1 MFFVAV
7 VLATSCKTPRI
18 SYFQDVMNESELAIQ
33 KDGTIRLRPGDKI
46 SVIVST
52 KAQEYNNL
60 YNLPWTPARIGQAIE
75 YQSSQPQGIV
85 GYTVNEDGNIQFPI
99 LGAVSALGKTREE
112 LATDIKKM
120 LIDGKLLEDDPLV
133 VTVEFGNLNVSV
145 LGEVAKPGRYNLNKD
160 KTTILDAIGFAG
172 DLTIYGERDCV
183 MVMREENG
191 KQKVYEVDLTS
202 AGNIMRSPVYYV
214 QQNDVIYVKP
224 NTMRQRQATVAG
236 NTVYTPTFWI
246 SVASLLT
253 TITALIVK

>member
-1 MFFVAV
+1 MFFVAI
-7 VLATSCKTPRI
+7 VLATSCKTTKI

-33 KDGTIRLRPGDKI
+33 KDGAIRLRPGDKI

-60 YNLPWTPARIGQAIE
+60 YNLPWTPSRIGNDAD
-75 YQSSQPQGIV
+75 YQTSQPQGMV
-85 GYTVNEDGNIQFPI
+85 CYTINEVGNILFPI
-99 LGAVSALGKTREE
+99 LGNVSASGKTREE
-112 LATDIKKM
+112 LAAEIKKK
-120 LIDGKLLEDDPLV
+120 LIDGKYLDDDPLV

-202 AGNIMRSPVYYV
+202 AGNMMRSPVYYV

-236 NTVYTPTFWI
+236 NTVYTPSFWI